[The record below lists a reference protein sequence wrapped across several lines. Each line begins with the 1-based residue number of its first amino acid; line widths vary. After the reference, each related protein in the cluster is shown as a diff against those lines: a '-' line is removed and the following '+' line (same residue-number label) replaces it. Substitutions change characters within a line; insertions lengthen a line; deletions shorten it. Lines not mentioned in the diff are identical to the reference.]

1 MIESSWRLIALYPH
15 LLACCVALGGIIV
28 SDAKFILNKGQL
40 KENDRILLLE
50 LSKIVSAALLILW
63 ISGLSIILIDFASWP
78 SLAELA
84 AKPKLIAKLT
94 VVTILTI
101 NGYLLH
107 RMVLPTFTQKT
118 KLKTISTPRLRSMF
132 ALGAISGTSWLFAA
146 FLGIAKPL
154 STTLGLSGFLSLYAV
169 LLLGAV
175 STAMLL
181 APMVKTKSNNPNTL
195 MTA

>member
-50 LSKIVSAALLILW
+50 LSKIVSAALLLLW